1 VSRAVVKVEG
11 LSKQYRIGTQVNRHG
26 RFSETMWEA
35 VTSSF
40 RRRNGEQSI
49 ASAGSREEF
58 WALRDISFELEE
70 GDVLGIVGR
79 NGAGKTT
86 LLKIL
91 SRITEPTS
99 GRAELYGR
107 VGALLE
113 VGTGFHL
120 ELTGRENV
128 FLNGAVLGMTRAE
141 IRAKFD
147 EIVDFAGEGVE
158 RFIDTPVKRYSSGMR
173 VRLAFAVAA
182 HLQPEILIVDEVLA
196 VGDVAFQKKSLGKMN
211 EVARSGRTVL
221 FVSHN
226 AGAVAELCSRAI
238 LLEHGHKVA
247 DGGVSDVLSQY
258 SKLMASH
265 EGQQAELQ
273 PDPSLPAY
281 ILRVGISGSNTE
293 TGTAFDLSDE
303 LTLSVTYE
311 VKERQ
316 HGLQLV
322 LTVCRNGIPLLQTF
336 DTDNDNEIP
345 VREPGLYEARYV
357 IPGMFL
363 KAGMYTV
370 DLVIGT
376 AQRLIQSFESI
387 AQFDV
392 EELLTNTHMKGYRHD
407 RLGHVISP
415 GSWETER
422 VGETETSLLKP
433 R

>member
-1 VSRAVVKVEG
+1 VSKAVVKVEG

-40 RRRNGEQSI
+40 RRRNGPQSI

-58 WALRDISFELEE
+58 WALRDLSFELEE
-70 GDVLGIVGR
+70 GEVLGIVGR

-91 SRITEPTS
+91 ARITEPTS

-128 FLNGAVLGMTRAE
+128 FLNGAVLGMSRAE

-158 RFIDTPVKRYSSGMR
+158 RFIDTPVKRYSTGMR

-196 VGDVAFQKKSLGKMN
+196 VGDVAFQKKSVGKMN

-226 AGAVAELCSRAI
+226 SGAVAELCSRAI
-238 LLEHGHKVA
+238 LLEHGRMVA

-258 SKLMASH
+258 SRLIASH
-265 EGQQAELQ
+265 QGQQAELRS
-273 PDPSLPAY
+273 DPNLPCS
-281 ILRVGISGSNTE
+281 ILRVAITGPNE
-293 TGTAFDLSDE
+293 KTGTVFDLSDE
-303 LTLSVTYE
+303 LTLTVTYE

-316 HGLQLV
+316 FGLQLATT
-322 LTVCRNGIPLLQTF
+322 LSRNGIPLLQTF
-336 DTDNDNEIP
+336 DTDNDEGIP
-345 VREPGLYEARYV
+345 VREPGLYEACYV

-363 KAGMYTV
+363 KAGMFTV
-370 DLVIGT
+370 DLTLGT
-376 AQRLIQSFESI
+376 PQQLFQSFESI
-387 AQFDV
+387 AQFDI
-392 EELLTNTHMKGYRHD
+392 EELSTNAHMKGYRRD
-407 RLGHVISP
+407 RLGHVIAP

-422 VGETETSLLKP
+422 VGETETNLLQP

>member
-1 VSRAVVKVEG
+1 VSKAVVKVED

-26 RFSETMWEA
+26 RFSEAMWEA

-40 RRRNGEQSI
+40 RRRNGDQSI
-49 ASAGSREEF
+49 ASAGSREDF

-70 GDVLGIVGR
+70 GEVLGIVGR

-113 VGTGFHL
+113 VGTGFHI

-128 FLNGAVLGMTRAE
+128 FLNGAVLGMSRAE

-182 HLQPEILIVDEVLA
+182 HLQPEILIIDEVLA
-196 VGDVAFQKKSLGKMN
+196 VGDVAFQKKSIGKMN

-226 AGAVAELCSRAI
+226 SGAVAELCTQAI
-238 LLEHGHKVA
+238 LLEQGRKVA
-247 DGGVSDVLSQY
+247 EGAVSDVLNEY
-258 SKLMASH
+258 SKLIASH
-265 EGQQAELQ
+265 HGRQAELL
-273 PDPSLPAY
+273 PDPSLPCS
-281 ILRVGISGSNTE
+281 ILRVGISGPSME
-293 TGTAFDLSDE
+293 TGNAFDLSDE
-303 LTLSVTYE
+303 LTLSVIYE
-311 VKERQ
+311 VTQRQ
-316 HGLQLV
+316 HGFQLSAT
-322 LTVCRNGIPLLQTF
+322 LSRNALPLLRTF
-336 DTDNDNEIP
+336 DTDDDSTIL
-345 VREPGLYEARYV
+345 VRDPGVYEARYV

-370 DLVIGT
+370 DLAIGT
-376 AQRLIQSFESI
+376 QQRLVQSFESI
-387 AQFDV
+387 AQFDI
-392 EELLTNTHMKGYRHD
+392 EELSTNAHMKGYRRD
-407 RLGHVISP
+407 RPGHVIAP
-415 GSWETER
+415 GRWETTR
-422 VGETETSLLKP
+422 VEEPAGIAED